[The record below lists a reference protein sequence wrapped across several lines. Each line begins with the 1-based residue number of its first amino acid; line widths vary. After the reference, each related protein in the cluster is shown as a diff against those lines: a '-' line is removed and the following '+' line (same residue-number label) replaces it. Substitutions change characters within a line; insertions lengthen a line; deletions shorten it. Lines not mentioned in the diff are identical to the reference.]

1 MPAGFGIE
9 YWALW
14 AEEYVQ
20 LANDP
25 SVKHPNAE
33 MAQRHN
39 IDQTS
44 LGTIVSRLRSR
55 YELITP
61 FTSHR
66 ELPQLTD
73 KALEVLGYKDRYEP
87 PVKFTAEIVATSKV
101 RALAQIWAIVNQLE
115 SWDDRDG
122 KPFVFDPERIKEMYQ
137 E

>member
-9 YWALW
+9 YWAMW

-25 SVKHPNAE
+25 DVASPNAE
-33 MAQRHN
+33 MARRQN
-39 IDQTS
+39 MDQKS
-44 LGTIVSRLRSR
+44 LGTIVTRLRNR
-55 YELITP
+55 HGLITP

-66 ELPQLTD
+66 EPPQLTD
-73 KALEVLGYKDRYEP
+73 KALEILGYEKRTEP
-87 PVKFTAEIVATSKV
+87 VVSFTAEIVASSKV

-122 KPFVFDPERIKEMYQ
+122 KPFVFNQERLKDMYQ